1 MPEGAA
7 GAVRLAEVNARSRNL
22 EELRK
27 RRDEMLRSACPL
39 LESGQAKV
47 TPEVAALLR
56 ICSPLGEGI
65 GARSALGK
73 LASRLSQRLPQI
85 EKERLWA
92 QIGALERICG
102 GELEAEAAW
111 SSFVEYFR
119 AVRVRGRLRHC
130 LTLGPVL
137 KEALDPATISGA
149 RKDAELQDLISR
161 VQPVGPEQLQWL
173 RNLAD
178 LVGQMLDYLL
188 LQDLRAREAL
198 QEMGKSARVRAVGE
212 MATGVAHHFN
222 NILSVVL
229 GYTTFVLNKEE
240 LPAEI
245 AGPLERVIEA
255 AMRGRRLT
263 SELLKFAVTGVEEEA
278 AVKVQDVFDT
288 VLSLLGTQA
297 GGAVKVEAN
306 YGAQNDQVEARA
318 GVIHKL
324 VYNLLAAAFESM
336 PEGGRLKVETANVSM
351 DTEYGMQTFLKIA
364 VTDTGGFVP
373 QDTGGAAELLG
384 GASTTFL
391 LSDVYGIVGTLE
403 GTISVSSRPG
413 KETRV
418 EVLLPVIEGE
428 RGGRALGAGARRGV
442 VSRKSVW
449 VIDDDPRFREMCR
462 VVLGE
467 AGYEVHEYADGITAL
482 HEIEAGRHGD
492 ILLVDYSMPEING
505 QEFCQRLD
513 QLRVRVPVIVVS
525 GLSAET
531 PGVRQLLGR
540 RSTFYLQKP
549 FASRELLDTLS
560 VASGETVAGV
570 DPLG

>member
-1 MPEGAA
+1 MAK
-7 GAVRLAEVNARSRNL
+7 VNAHSKDL
-22 EELRK
+22 EELRN
-27 RRDEMLRSACPL
+27 RRDELVRCACSV
-39 LESGQAKV
+39 LESGEAEV
-47 TPEVAALLR
+47 TSEVAALLR
-56 ICSPLGEGI
+56 SCAPLDEGL
-65 GARSALGK
+65 GARSTAGRLVRR
-73 LASRLSQRLPQI
+73 LAQLFPRF
-85 EKERLWA
+85 EKERLRA
-92 QIGALERICG
+92 EIGALERICG
-102 GELEAEAAW
+102 GEPEAEAAW
-111 SSFVEYFR
+111 SSFVEYYR

-137 KEALDPATISGA
+137 KEPLNAAALRGA
-149 RKDAELQDLISR
+149 KSDAEAADLMSR
-161 VQPVGPEQLQWL
+161 VQPAGAEQLQWRREL
-173 RNLAD
+173 TAL
-178 LVGQMLDYLL
+178 LGQMLEFLL
-188 LQDLRAREAL
+188 LQNLRAREAL
-198 QEMGKSARVRAVGE
+198 QEIGKSARVRAVGE

-245 AGPLERVIEA
+245 SGPLERVIEA

-263 SELLKFAVTGVEEEA
+263 SELLKFAATGVEEEA
-278 AVKVQDVFDT
+278 AVKVQDIFDT
-288 VLSLLGTQA
+288 VLSLLGAQA

-306 YGAQNDQVEARA
+306 YGAQNDCVRAKA

-336 PEGGRLKVETANVSM
+336 PEGGRLSVETSNVSM
-351 DTEYGMQTFLKIA
+351 DTEYGMQTFLKMV

-373 QDTGGAAELLG
+373 QTSGETAELPG
-384 GASTTFL
+384 GGSTTFL

-418 EVLLPVIEGE
+418 EVLLPVIEEERGE
-428 RGGRALGAGARRGV
+428 RAAGAAERKAGASRR
-442 VSRKSVW
+442 SVW

-467 AGYEVHEYADGITAL
+467 AGYEVHEYADGMAAL
-482 HEIEAGRHGD
+482 REIAAGRHGD

-513 QLRVRVPVIVVS
+513 QLQVRVPVIVVS

-531 PGVRQLLGR
+531 AGIRELRGR
-540 RSTFYLQKP
+540 PSTYYLQKP
-549 FASRELLDTLS
+549 FASQELLDTLNM
-560 VASGETVAGV
+560 ASGETIPGAK
-570 DPLG
+570 PLG